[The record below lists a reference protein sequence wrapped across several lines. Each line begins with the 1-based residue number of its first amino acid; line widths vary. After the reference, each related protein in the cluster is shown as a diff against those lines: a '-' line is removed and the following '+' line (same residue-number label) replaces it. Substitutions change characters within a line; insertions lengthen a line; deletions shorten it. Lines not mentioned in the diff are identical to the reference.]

1 MLLHVLGAALI
12 AIPPSGADSSA
23 RAVVAHALRAVEGDS
38 AGVLEARWVKAVATD
53 RTDSLSALGLATIAR
68 LTYRYADAER
78 ALTVLMPVDRGPSNT
93 HGAGASSQGGVGV
106 YAALGLAWGYDA
118 QGFEARADSAFVRAR
133 LLARTTGDRAAETE
147 ALIGL
152 SVNRASQQGI
162 SIGNTLLDTAALLAP
177 RPALDLEAD
186 IAVRRALFATVLS
199 HPDASA
205 RALAAAALAHRAG
218 EPREEARA
226 LRALAL
232 GLELSGAYDSSAVVL
247 ARVEQIERRVHDRA
261 TLAETLMR
269 HGDIFHN
276 RGDIGPYKQF
286 ALAAQAEADAS
297 HNVYALA
304 SANVGLAAVALLL
317 NDLVSASTY
326 LDRATALYDMLQDES
341 GRALVRTY
349 RADLAVDAGQW
360 GVARDLAEQ
369 ARDFDHKIGDPAEF
383 EEWRDL
389 IAIDIRAGDLPA
401 AERALAEAEGLSRAR
416 RQPRWYASLDV
427 DRGRLALAEARPAAA
442 GAAFARYLQTL
453 DTAEHV
459 MRYTARALLAETEA
473 QQGLLD
479 RAELEMMAAEDELDA
494 WRGTLT
500 DRALRPYVFQV
511 GATEANDRD
520 AATATVLAELAGQR
534 PSVAFALAERRR
546 ARDLA
551 NRLVRLAALRDES
564 VDTSSQAGAKPPGSL
579 TRSGDVAARATA
591 EQGDADSVAAV
602 LPDGHTALV
611 EYVTGAYGAPTTVFV
626 VTQSQVGSP
635 LGIRSAALRTYT
647 APSADSLAGP
657 IERLVA
663 LLEGGD
669 DAVSLST
676 TIAASI
682 LDVALRDVGA
692 GVTHLII
699 VPDGPIYRVPFNALR
714 TADGEPLAMKYSI
727 TIAPSAAVL
736 RALWRRPRS
745 PGGDQRPA
753 RLLALADPAFPVAR
767 AADAHASVDPYRD
780 VADSLGGLERLGAS
794 AREAHLV
801 ARYASS
807 AEVRLRE
814 AASASYLLHAPL
826 NGYRIIHIATHA
838 LVDERSVART
848 ALVLAAGDGESG
860 FVTPTQLASL
870 RLDADLVVLS
880 GCRTAGGVV
889 IDGDGIQGLTGPLL
903 AAGARS
909 VVATQWRV
917 GDRAIVPIVD
927 AFYDAMARG
936 LPVGDALEAAK
947 RDAIAHGARTAD
959 WAAFTVVGDPLA
971 RPPLRRPGPSVLTVG
986 GWVVILLLLLAF
998 VTAVMRGHGPEGSS
1012 ISG

>member
-1 MLLHVLGAALI
+1 M
-12 AIPPSGADSSA
+12 
-23 RAVVAHALRAVEGDS
+23 
-38 AGVLEARWVKAVATD
+38 
-53 RTDSLSALGLATIAR
+53 
-68 LTYRYADAER
+68 
-78 ALTVLMPVDRGPSNT
+78 
-93 HGAGASSQGGVGV
+93 
-106 YAALGLAWGYDA
+106 
-118 QGFEARADSAFVRAR
+118 
-133 LLARTTGDRAAETE
+133 
-147 ALIGL
+147 IGL

-162 SIGNTLLDTAALLAP
+162 SIGNALLDTAARLAP

-199 HPDASA
+199 HPDAAA

-247 ARVEQIERRVHDRA
+247 TRVEQIERRVHDRA

-297 HNVYALA
+297 HNLYALA

-317 NDLVSASTY
+317 NDLVSASIY
-326 LDRATALYDMLQDES
+326 LDRAAALYDMMQDES

-360 GVARDLAEQ
+360 AVARELAEQ

-389 IAIDIRAGDLPA
+389 IAIDIRGSDLPA
-401 AERALAEAEGLSRAR
+401 AERSLVAAEALSRAR

-427 DRGRLALAEARPAAA
+427 DRGRLALAEGRPAAA

-459 MRYTARALLAETEA
+459 MRYTARALLAEAEA

-564 VDTSSQAGAKPPGSL
+564 VDTSSKAGAKPPGSL

-591 EQGDADSVAAV
+591 EQGEADSVAAV

-647 APSADSLAGP
+647 APSADSLAAP

-663 LLEGGD
+663 LLESGD

-682 LDVALRDVGA
+682 LDAALRELGA
-692 GVTHLII
+692 GVTHLDHRARWADL
-699 VPDGPIYRVPFNALR
+699 PRPLRCAANARRR
-714 TADGEPLAMKYSI
+714 TTCDEVLDYDCPVGRGLASPLA
-727 TIAPSAAVL
+727 TTPSARRRSAAAAIT
-736 RALWRRPRS
+736 RAGRSGVSGSAGSRRARVGRSLSRRCRLVGGPR
-745 PGGDQRPA
+745 A
-753 RLLALADPAFPVAR
+753 
-767 AADAHASVDPYRD
+767 
-780 VADSLGGLERLGAS
+780 LGAS
-794 AREAHLV
+794 AHEAHLV

-814 AASASYLLHAPL
+814 AASALYLLHAPL
-826 NGYRIIHIATHA
+826 DGYRIIHVATHA

-917 GDRAIVPIVD
+917 GDRAIIPIVD

-936 LPVGDALEAAK
+936 LPVGDALESAK

-971 RPPLRRPGPSVLTVG
+971 RIPLRRPGPSVLTVG
-986 GWVVILLLLLAF
+986 AWVVMVLLLLAF
-998 VTAVMRGHGPEGSS
+998 VTAVMRGH
-1012 ISG
+1012 